1 MREVAVNPQPTPPT
15 SQPRALRPSA
25 LEQREQPERPGLV
38 TQFSK
43 PSVVPFTPSQDVI
56 SPGGRALQWARDNT
70 FLPSWLPRPLRHSIM
85 GFVLAAALEVAASIA
100 TLALAT
106 ALPNFSFFGTVHILV
121 VALVALTFGAAPSLL
136 AAVVGAGALELIVL
150 PQTVGGVVTH
160 PIELVETF
168 VFLIVGAV
176 IAVISSNTERAR
188 RRAVDDYAA
197 ALARELALTE
207 TNART
212 DEFLSIASHELR
224 SPLTSLKAALQLGQR
239 RLRRMDEQARE
250 DVELLRQTSGLREL
264 LTIAEQQVDRQ
275 DRLVGDLLDVSRI
288 RANKLEFRLASCD
301 LAAIVSDTVDE
312 QRLSWPD
319 RVIEFECP
327 ENAVPL
333 EADAHRIGQVV
344 TNFLTNALK
353 YSPPDAP
360 VTVTLRADGARAH
373 VAVRDKGPGLTAEQ
387 QARIWD
393 RFHRVPGVKQQSGT
407 GAGLGLGL
415 HIART
420 IIEYHGGN
428 VGIDSVPRKGST
440 FWFDLPLRRPST
452 GA

>member
-1 MREVAVNPQPTPPT
+1 M
-15 SQPRALRPSA
+15 
-25 LEQREQPERPGLV
+25 
-38 TQFSK
+38 
-43 PSVVPFTPSQDVI
+43 
-56 SPGGRALQWARDNT
+56 QWARDNT
-70 FLPSWLPRPLRHSIM
+70 FLPSWLPAALRHPIV
-85 GFVLAAALEVAASIA
+85 GFALAAALEVAASAA

-106 ALPNFSFFGTVHILV
+106 ALPTFSFFGTVHILV

-136 AAVVGAGALELIVL
+136 AAIVGALALELVVL
-150 PQTVGGVVTH
+150 PQTVGGNLTH
-160 PIELVETF
+160 PIELVETI
-168 VFLIVGAV
+168 VFLVVGAV

-188 RRAVDDYAA
+188 RRAVEDYAA
-197 ALARELALTE
+197 ARARELALTE

-239 RLRRMDEQARE
+239 RLRRMDEQSHA
-250 DVELLRQTSGLREL
+250 DSELLRQTSGLREL
-264 LTIAEQQVDRQ
+264 LTLAEQQVDRQ

-288 RANKLEFRLASCD
+288 RANKLEFHLAPCD
-301 LAAIVSDTVDE
+301 LVAIVSDTVDE

-319 RVIEFECP
+319 RVIDFESKQD
-327 ENAVPL
+327 AVPL
-333 EADAHRIGQVV
+333 EVDAHRIGQVV

-360 VTVTLRADGARAH
+360 VVVSLCAEGGRAR
-373 VAVRDKGPGLTAEQ
+373 VAVQDKGPGLTADQ

-420 IIEYHGGN
+420 IIEYHGGA
-428 VGIDSVPRKGST
+428 VGVESVPRKGST
-440 FWFDLPLRRPST
+440 FWFDLPIRPPAT
-452 GA
+452 DA